1 MVKEFE
7 RIIVPTDGSEV
18 AKRAAHK
25 AFALAHATEIDVIAM
40 HVVDIPG
47 LPALYGFPDELPY
60 EQLHDLIQKQ
70 GRSYLDELEELGE
83 QLDVNVFKRIV
94 DGHPADE
101 IIKAAREDDLIV
113 IGSKGR
119 TGLDRLLMGSV
130 AENVVRH
137 APCSVLLVR

>member
-1 MVKEFE
+1 MATEFE
-7 RIIVPTDGSEV
+7 RIILPTDGSDV
-18 AKRAAHK
+18 AKRAAQK
-25 AFALAHATEIDVIAM
+25 ALALAHATGLDGIAM
-40 HVVDIPG
+40 HVIDIPG
-47 LPALYGFPDELPY
+47 LPTLYGFPDELPY
-60 EQLHDLIQKQ
+60 EQLHDLIRKQ

-83 QLDVNVFKRIV
+83 QQGVNVFKRIV

-101 IIKAAREDDLIV
+101 IIKAAHEDDLIV

>member
-1 MVKEFE
+1 MAKEFE

-18 AKRAAHK
+18 AKKAAQK
-25 AFALAHATEIDVIAM
+25 ALALAHATEIDVIAM

-83 QLDVNVFKRIV
+83 QLGVKVFKRIV

>member
-1 MVKEFE
+1 MAKDFE
-7 RIIVPTDGSEV
+7 RILVPTDGSAV

-25 AFALAHATEIDVIAM
+25 ALALAHATGVDIVAI
-40 HVVDIPG
+40 HVVNIPG

-60 EQLHDLIQKQ
+60 EHLHDLIQKQ

-83 QLDVNVFKRIV
+83 QLGVKVFKRIV

-101 IIKAAREDDLIV
+101 IIKAAHEDDLIV

>member
-1 MVKEFE
+1 MAKEFE
-7 RIIVPTDGSEV
+7 RILVPTDGSAV
-18 AKRAAHK
+18 AKKAAQK
-25 AFALAHATEIDVIAM
+25 ALALAHAMEIDVIAM
-40 HVVDIPG
+40 HVVAIPG
-47 LPALYGFPDELPY
+47 LPTLYRFPDELPY

-83 QLDVNVFKRIV
+83 QLGVKVFKRIV